1 MTNPMGTFYKG
12 PILWEH
18 LHVQRTNPMG
28 TLTCTKNQS
37 YGNTNKGS
45 ILWEHVQMTNSLRTR
60 I

>member
-1 MTNPMGTFYKG
+1 MGTFYKG